1 MAEFSNRKGAPLR
14 LAVFHI
20 LLLDSLAGWETTGV
34 QLAPVLSKI
43 GDGDGTTGAQVTEQM
58 IRQVF
63 ASAND
68 IICLRYSEL
77 GIDEGDQKMI
87 TIEKPRKGGITFK
100 VITNTSTSPART
112 PLLCDHPFE
121 ARTRSWFS
129 GIVVPEEV
137 IG

>member
-1 MAEFSNRKGAPLR
+1 M
-14 LAVFHI
+14 
-20 LLLDSLAGWETTGV
+20 
-34 QLAPVLSKI
+34 APVLSKI
-43 GDGDGTTGAQVTEQM
+43 GDGDGASGAQVTEQM
-58 IRQVF
+58 IKQVF

-77 GIDEGDQKMI
+77 GIDEGGQKMI

-137 IG
+137 IGQLKLYLKDRLRDQLRGQSRRGKGKGGSKKKT

>member
-1 MAEFSNRKGAPLR
+1 ML
-14 LAVFHI
+14 
-20 LLLDSLAGWETTGV
+20 
-34 QLAPVLSKI
+34 PVLSKI
-43 GDGDGTTGAQVTEQM
+43 GDRDGASGAQVTEQM

-68 IICLRYSEL
+68 IICLRYSKL

-112 PLLCDHPFE
+112 PLLCVITRLKNVLDHRVLELPCQ
-121 ARTRSWFS
+121 RKS
-129 GIVVPEEV
+129 
-137 IG
+137 